1 MFKRIP
7 KQWSEYRRRNWI
19 ALIYLIF
26 GLPFNFVI
34 AAMLSNFI
42 NSAIVA
48 VLAFLLWIF
57 FIGWFA
63 FKITRFPCPR
73 CTLPFIAN
81 QNVSFVKK
89 RCCNNCGLG
98 LYEKP

>member
-7 KQWSEYRRRNWI
+7 EQWSEYRRRNWI
-19 ALIYLIF
+19 ALAYLIF
-26 GLPFNFVI
+26 GLPFNFAI
-34 AAMLSNFI
+34 AAIIYNFI
-42 NSAIVA
+42 NSPIVI

-57 FIGWFA
+57 LLGWFA
-63 FKITRFPCPR
+63 LKITRFPCPR
-73 CTLPFIAN
+73 CNVPFIAN